1 MEMILLALVLAIM
14 GYTVGSQKIVN
25 EGTAVLVERFGKY
38 HRTLEPGLNFIIP
51 LIDIIV
57 LEDST
62 RVQVLDINPQPC
74 ITRDSTPIKV
84 DAVMYWQI
92 TNLHDAYY
100 NVEDIEL
107 ALKNLVLTTIR
118 AEIGQMTLED
128 VLTARDKINS
138 TVLKQLGSTTN
149 DWGVKVTRVDVQ
161 NILFSPAVEK
171 QLEQDRIDAL
181 AREDMI
187 KNAQAERDA
196 SISKTQGIV
205 DSVRHLAELLDQ
217 HPHGR
222 EVMQFLIAQQYVEAN
237 SKLSESENSKVLFI
251 DPQFLT
257 RTVASLLES
266 PSHSSSSS
274 PKPRQSSEEE
284 E

>member
-62 RVQVLDINPQPC
+62 RVQVLDIQPQPC
-74 ITRDSTPIKV
+74 ITKDSTPIKV

-118 AEIGQMTLED
+118 AEIGQMTLEE
-128 VLTARDKINS
+128 VLTTRDKINS

-187 KNAQAERDA
+187 KNAAAERDA
-196 SISKTQGIV
+196 SLSRTQGIV
-205 DSVRHLAELLDQ
+205 DSVKHLAELLDK

-251 DPQFLT
+251 DPQFLS
-257 RTVASLLES
+257 RTVSSLLES
-266 PSHSSSSS
+266 PSHASA
-274 PKPRQSSEEE
+274 PKPKPALEEE

>member
-62 RVQVLDINPQPC
+62 RVQVLDIQPQPC
-74 ITRDSTPIKV
+74 ITKDSTPIKV

-118 AEIGQMTLED
+118 AEIGQMTLET

-138 TVLKQLGSTTN
+138 AVLKQLGSTTN

-187 KNAQAERDA
+187 KQAQAEEAA
-196 SISKTQGIV
+196 SQSKTKGIV
-205 DSVRHLAELLDQ
+205 DSVRHLAELLDK

-237 SKLSESENSKVLFI
+237 SKLGESDNSKVLFV
-251 DPQFLT
+251 DPQFLS
-257 RTVASLLES
+257 RTVASLLETPAHS
-266 PSHSSSSS
+266 ASSSQ
-274 PKPRQSSEEE
+274 PKPKTEEE